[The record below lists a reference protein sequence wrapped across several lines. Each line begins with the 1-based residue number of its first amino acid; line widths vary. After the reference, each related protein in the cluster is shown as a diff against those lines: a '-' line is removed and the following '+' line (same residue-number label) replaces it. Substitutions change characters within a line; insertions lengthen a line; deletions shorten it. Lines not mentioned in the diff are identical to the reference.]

1 VIRRLLTE
9 NLGWKAGALAISLL
23 LWWGLV
29 GEPEITASISVPVQ
43 YLNMPKEMEISSDVL
58 ERVHLEIR
66 GPSAKLSADG
76 LKEAAIILDLA
87 SVSKPGE
94 RTFRVEP
101 ANVYIPLGVELTRA
115 VPSQVRI
122 NFERRLARKV
132 PVTVRFSNPPP
143 AGYRVA
149 FQSLNPPEVMIA
161 GPESQVR
168 DIAAVET
175 DPVDL
180 SGVVGRAEFT
190 VEVFVP
196 DPHVR
201 LEPAQ
206 RVRVQVEVSKIDQ
219 SGD

>member
-1 VIRRLLTE
+1 
-9 NLGWKAGALAISLL
+9 
-23 LWWGLV
+23 
-29 GEPEITASISVPVQ
+29 
-43 YLNMPKEMEISSDVL
+43 
-58 ERVHLEIR
+58 
-66 GPSAKLSADG
+66 
-76 LKEAAIILDLA
+76 
-87 SVSKPGE
+87 
-94 RTFRVEP
+94 
-101 ANVYIPLGVELTRA
+101 VYIPLGVELTRA